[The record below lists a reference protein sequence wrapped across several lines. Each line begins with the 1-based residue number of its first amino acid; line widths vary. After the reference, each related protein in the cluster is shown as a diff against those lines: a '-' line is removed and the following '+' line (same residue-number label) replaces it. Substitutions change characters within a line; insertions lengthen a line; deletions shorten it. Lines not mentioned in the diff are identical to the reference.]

1 MDFPYESTE
10 RYTVEHIVDMGVE
23 LNRVTNT
30 QGMVVAILN
39 NEEFANQFKL
49 A

>member
-10 RYTVEHIVDMGVE
+10 RYRVEKYTDMGSE
-23 LNRVTNT
+23 LNRIINS

-39 NEEFANQFKL
+39 NEEFANQFQL